1 MRSVGRPSYCSIIT
15 AFITYGRE
23 SVIFL
28 LGVKT
33 NVYFVLFLILFEILL
48 LQLAEVVKKSQYVWL
63 LTPQVLEVN
72 HSNGGIQFTWEDVSL
87 GMAIFIKRRKISS
100 VGKCNCKS
108 DQQKKIESPLPYQWF
123 YLGHCSPNR
132 PIRELIIH

>member
-1 MRSVGRPSYCSIIT
+1 MIIKKKLNKLRSVGRPSYCSIIT

-48 LQLAEVVKKSQYVWL
+48 LQLAEVVKKSQDVWL
-63 LTPQVLEVN
+63 LIPQV
-72 HSNGGIQFTWEDVSL
+72 
-87 GMAIFIKRRKISS
+87 
-100 VGKCNCKS
+100 
-108 DQQKKIESPLPYQWF
+108 
-123 YLGHCSPNR
+123 
-132 PIRELIIH
+132 